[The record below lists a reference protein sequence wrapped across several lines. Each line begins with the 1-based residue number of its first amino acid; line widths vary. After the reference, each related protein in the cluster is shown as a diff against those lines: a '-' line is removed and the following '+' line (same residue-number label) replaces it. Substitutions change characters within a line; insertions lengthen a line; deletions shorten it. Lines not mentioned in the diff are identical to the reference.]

1 MRRIIVLPARQRVGV
16 DRILTALEELGRI
29 ERRSTPAQVFVP
41 YFAKD
46 RLADY
51 FGLAAELR
59 KAGLAVEVY
68 PEPRKLGAQLK
79 FADRRGHEVAVIVG
93 DSEWES
99 GVYQLKHL
107 ATGESS
113 EVAKDALAEAVRA
126 LLAQ

>member
-1 MRRIIVLPARQRVGV
+1 MSKG
-16 DRILTALEELGRI
+16 
-29 ERRSTPAQVFVP
+29 
-41 YFAKD
+41 

-51 FGLAAELR
+51 FGLAATLR

-113 EVAKDALAEAVRA
+113 EVAADALADAIRG
-126 LLAQ
+126 LLAR